1 MVSVICV
8 GKKHE
13 AMYEAAIAHFE
24 GRIKPYTK
32 LTFIVLPHS
41 PLDNLKARTEES
53 TRILSRINS
62 EDYVVLLD
70 ETGDNL
76 PTAELAQKIEL
87 AQNSSRNITF
97 IIGGAYGV
105 DDTVKK
111 RANSIVAFGKAVFPH
126 QLMRVMLLEQIYR
139 AYSILAG
146 SKYHHL

>member
-1 MVSVICV
+1 MVTVICV

-13 AMYEAAIAHFE
+13 SMYEQAVAHFE

-32 LTFIVLPHS
+32 LNFVLLPQS
-41 PLDNLKARTEES
+41 A
-53 TRILSRINS
+53 RILSRIS
-62 EDYVVLLD
+62 VDDYVVLLD
-70 ETGDNL
+70 ETGL
-76 PTAELAQKIEL
+76 SMTTPELAQKIEL
-87 AQNSSRNITF
+87 AQNSSKNSTF

-105 DDTVKK
+105 DDSIKN
-111 RANSIVAFGKAVFPH
+111 RADLVLAFGKSVFPH